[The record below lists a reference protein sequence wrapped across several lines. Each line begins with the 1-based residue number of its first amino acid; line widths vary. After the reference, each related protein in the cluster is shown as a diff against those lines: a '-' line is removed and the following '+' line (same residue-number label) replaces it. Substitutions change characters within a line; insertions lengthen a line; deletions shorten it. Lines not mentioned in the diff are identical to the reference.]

1 MIQIF
6 PSLRIPLPG
15 QLPARLAIRLPLRRL
30 TRLVGGAALA
40 LAAMHGAAAA
50 SQDGHAKANLNTCA
64 KPEWPKEALRKEQTG
79 RVTLA
84 FRIGEDGTVLESVVK
99 QSSGFPLLDEAARTG
114 LIKCQ
119 FKPAVVNGR
128 AEPAWVQMQYVW
140 TLDDTLDPASIKE
153 FAAMRERAERGD
165 VAAQRELGTLY
176 GQGKGVARD
185 FEQAQAWMEKA
196 AAAGD
201 AEAQYKAAS
210 ALYGGFGIAA
220 DPLRAA
226 GWFHKAAD
234 QGNARAQ
241 MMLGIV
247 HLTGR
252 GAPQDDAQAA
262 DWFRKAVAQNFG
274 PAYSFLA
281 GMTRDGR
288 GGIVADPAE
297 SRRLLRQGAALNDP
311 HAQFHLGA
319 ELVTSATPQEQ
330 ADGMKW
336 LLKAAPLGLP
346 QLQSMLGLAYRD
358 GTGVTRDYVQARLW
372 LGKAAAQSWPKAQ
385 YALAVLTEQGMG
397 GARNDTEALAL
408 YRKAAARGVSEAAQ
422 RLADAA
428 AQGELGMAVDPA
440 KAEDWRQKAATM
452 ERKGR

>member
-1 MIQIF
+1 MHRF
-6 PSLRIPLPG
+6 VV
-15 QLPARLAIRLPLRRL
+15 AC
-30 TRLVGGAALA
+30 A
-40 LAAMHGAAAA
+40 LAAGLSAQAAPA
-50 SQDGHAKANLNTCA
+50 DTEAKANLDKCA

-84 FRIGEDGTVLESVVK
+84 YKIGEDGAVLESVVK

-114 LIKCQ
+114 LMKCK

-128 AEPAWVQMQYVW
+128 AEAAWVNMQYVW
-140 TLDDTLDPASIKE
+140 TLADTLDPAAIKVFE
-153 FAAMRERAERGD
+153 AMRERAERGE
-165 VAAQRELGTLY
+165 VAAQRELGTMY
-176 GQGKGVARD
+176 GLGKGVARD

-201 AEAQYKAAS
+201 AEAQYKVAS
-210 ALYGGFGIAA
+210 ALYGGFGTVV

-226 GWFHKAAD
+226 EWFRKAAD
-234 QGNARAQ
+234 QGHAGAQ
-241 MMLGIV
+241 MMLGV
-247 HLTGR
+247 MHMAGR
-252 GAPQDDAQAA
+252 GVERDDAQAV

-274 PAYSFLA
+274 PAYNFLA

-297 SRRLLRQGAALNDP
+297 ARRLLRLGAALNDP

-319 ELVTSATPQEQ
+319 ELVTSAAQQDQ

-358 GTGVTRDYVQARLW
+358 GTGVTRDYLQARKW

-397 GARNDTEALAL
+397 GPRNETEALAL
-408 YRKAAARGVSEAAQ
+408 YQKAAARGIPEAAQ

-428 AQGELGMAVDPA
+428 AQGELGMAIDPA
-440 KAEDWRQKAATM
+440 KAEEWRQKASGM
-452 ERKGR
+452 MGRKGR